1 MKEYDT
7 FILTDLDEVQEDVE
21 QEMLI
26 RDLTPG
32 RERYRSE
39 FVKALISSNPE
50 KYPDRLWLRL
60 GRGQLVGQPWSIK
73 NVKKVN
79 KIPERYR

>member
-7 FILTDLDEVQEDVE
+7 FILTDLNEVREDVE

-32 RERYRSE
+32 KTKYRSE
-39 FVKALISSNPE
+39 FVRALISSDPE
-50 KYPDRLWLRL
+50 KYPDRLWLL
-60 GRGQLVGQPWSIK
+60 MGRGQQVGQPWSIK